1 MDACMEVDGRVGERR
16 GYIYI
21 NMGRLFMYL
30 PIRLNPRGGYQ
41 TGSSEPS
48 TGG

>member
-21 NMGRLFMYL
+21 YIYIYIKKDMNMGRLY
-30 PIRLNPRGGYQ
+30 NYYQ
-41 TGSSEPS
+41 
-48 TGG
+48 